1 MKSVMKDTLTNQEST
16 KLTNHF
22 LTGEELS
29 KSELQELLNLSQVL
43 KQERSPIAHTSKLQG
58 QHLIMLFDKPSL
70 RTRLSF
76 SVAMNELGGHVIE
89 SISSSRKSEEPEDTI
104 RVLNGYGHAVMVRTF
119 EHKDLDRMAAVAK
132 IPIINGLSNSHHPCQ
147 ALADLLTLQVQFKK
161 LSGLKLTYLGDG
173 NNVLNSLLLL
183 APFLGVHVHYACPA
197 GYEPDALILREAKLR
212 AEEGG
217 GSITAHAD
225 PFDAASAADALYTD
239 VWASMGFEQEESVR
253 EVAFEGFQL
262 NKKLLAV
269 AKPTAVVMHCMPM
282 IRGQEIS
289 DSLPDHPQ
297 SVIFEQSSNRLH
309 VQKAL
314 LLKLM
319 SQVNSTVQ
327 INQPGQ

>member
-1 MKSVMKDTLTNQEST
+1 MNTSLTNHFL
-16 KLTNHF
+16 KHF

-29 KSELQELLNLSQVL
+29 KTELQDLLARANEL
-43 KQERSPIAHTSKLQG
+43 KQERSPLAHTNQLQG
-58 QHLIMLFDKPSL
+58 QHLILLFDKPSL

-89 SISSSRKSEEPEDTI
+89 STSSSRKSEEPEDTI

-119 EHKDLDRMAAVAK
+119 EHKDLERMTAVSK

-147 ALADLLTLQVQFKK
+147 ALADLLTLQVQFKR

-183 APFLGVHVHYACPA
+183 APYLGVDVHYACPA
-197 GYEPDALILREAKLR
+197 GYEPDALILRTARQR

-217 GSITAHAD
+217 GSITAHSD
-225 PFDAASAADALYTD
+225 PQEACKKSQALYTD
-239 VWASMGFEQEESVR
+239 VWASMGFEQEESIR

-262 NKKLLAV
+262 NKKLLSEAS
-269 AKPTAVVMHCMPM
+269 PEAVVMHCMPM
-282 IRGQEIS
+282 VRGQEIS
-289 DSLPDHPQ
+289 NSLPDHPQ
-297 SVIFEQSSNRLH
+297 SVIFEQSANRLH

-314 LLKLM
+314 LLKLLG
-319 SQVNSTVQ
+319 SGR
-327 INQPGQ
+327 IA